1 MCGRDCTAP
10 KRTLLCG
17 CRAAGESRRASDRI
31 FRRLRIQI
39 TLIMSSTPS
48 TKETLTGA
56 PVKHFSIFLHNKV
69 GALLEVVKFIE
80 QKGVVVLAFCIID
93 SAESAIARMI
103 VSDPALV
110 AKLLHE
116 RDIAYVET
124 TVLVVELA
132 EGAADIGHVLS
143 CLLMAEVN
151 LLFSY
156 PLLVR
161 PRDKALLVLHVDDNE
176 CASTVLQGEG
186 YQILT
191 QGDLSR

>member
-1 MCGRDCTAP
+1 
-10 KRTLLCG
+10 
-17 CRAAGESRRASDRI
+17 
-31 FRRLRIQI
+31 
-39 TLIMSSTPS
+39 MSQQSPS
-48 TKETLTGA
+48 TKEGVTGA
-56 PVKHFSIFLHNKV
+56 PVRHFSIFLDNKV
-69 GALLEVVKFIE
+69 GALLEVVKLLE
-80 QKGVVVLAFCIID
+80 QKGVVVLAFSIVD
-93 SAESAIARMI
+93 SAESSIARMI

-110 AKLLHE
+110 SKLLHE
-116 RDIAYVET
+116 HDIAFSQT

-132 EGAADIGHVLS
+132 EGAADLGHVLS

-161 PRDKALLVLHVDDNE
+161 PRGKALLVLHVDDNE
-176 CASTVLQGEG
+176 CAAIVLQGEG

>member
-1 MCGRDCTAP
+1 MA
-10 KRTLLCG
+10 
-17 CRAAGESRRASDRI
+17 
-31 FRRLRIQI
+31 Q
-39 TLIMSSTPS
+39 SSPS
-48 TKETLTGA
+48 TKEGVTGA
-56 PVKHFSIFLHNKV
+56 PVRHFSIFLDNKV
-69 GALLEVVKFIE
+69 GALLEVVKLLE
-80 QKGVVVLAFCIID
+80 QKGVIVLAFSIVD
-93 SAESAIARMI
+93 SAESSIARMI
-103 VSDPALV
+103 VSDPTLV

-116 RDIAYVET
+116 HDVAFRQT

-132 EGAADIGHVLS
+132 EGAADLGHVLS

-161 PRDKALLVLHVDDNE
+161 PRGKALLVLHVDDNE

>member
-1 MCGRDCTAP
+1 
-10 KRTLLCG
+10 
-17 CRAAGESRRASDRI
+17 
-31 FRRLRIQI
+31 
-39 TLIMSSTPS
+39 MSQSA
-48 TKETLTGA
+48 TKETVTGA

-69 GALLEVVKFIE
+69 GALLEVVKLFE
-80 QKGVVVLAFCIID
+80 KKGVVVLAFSIVDC
-93 SAESAIARMI
+93 AESSIARMI
-103 VSDPALV
+103 VSDPDLV
-110 AKLLHE
+110 SKLLHE
-116 RDIAYVET
+116 HDIAFSQT

-132 EGAADIGHVLS
+132 EGAADLGHVLS

-161 PRDKALLVLHVDDNE
+161 PRGKALLVLHVDDNE

>member
-1 MCGRDCTAP
+1 M
-10 KRTLLCG
+10 
-17 CRAAGESRRASDRI
+17 S
-31 FRRLRIQI
+31 QI
-39 TLIMSSTPS
+39 SPP
-48 TKETLTGA
+48 TKETVTGV

-69 GALLEVVKFIE
+69 GALLEVVKFFE
-80 QKGVVVLAFCIID
+80 QKGVVVLAFSIVD

-103 VSDPALV
+103 VSDPEAV
-110 AKLLHE
+110 YKLLHD
-116 RDIAYVET
+116 RDIAFSQT

-132 EGAADIGHVLS
+132 EGAADLAHVLN

-161 PRDKALLVLHVDDNE
+161 PRGKALLVLHVDDNE

-186 YQILT
+186 FQILT

>member
-1 MCGRDCTAP
+1 
-10 KRTLLCG
+10 
-17 CRAAGESRRASDRI
+17 
-31 FRRLRIQI
+31 
-39 TLIMSSTPS
+39 MSATPS
-48 TKETLTGA
+48 TQETLTGV

-69 GALLEVVKFIE
+69 GALLEVVKFFE

-161 PRDKALLVLHVDDNE
+161 PRGKALLVLHVDDNE
-176 CASTVLQGEG
+176 CASNVLAGEG
-186 YQILT
+186 YQVLT

>member
-1 MCGRDCTAP
+1 
-10 KRTLLCG
+10 
-17 CRAAGESRRASDRI
+17 
-31 FRRLRIQI
+31 
-39 TLIMSSTPS
+39 MSQFAPS
-48 TKETLTGA
+48 TKEGIAGA
-56 PVKHFSIFLHNKV
+56 PVRHFSIFLDNKV
-69 GALLEVVKFIE
+69 GALLEVVKLIE
-80 QKGVVVLAFCIID
+80 QKGVIVLAFSIVD
-93 SAESAIARMI
+93 SAESSIARMI

-110 AKLLHE
+110 SKLLHDHE
-116 RDIAYVET
+116 IAFSQT

-132 EGAADIGHVLS
+132 EGAADLGHVLS

-161 PRDKALLVLHVDDNE
+161 PRGKALLVLHVDDNE

>member
-1 MCGRDCTAP
+1 
-10 KRTLLCG
+10 
-17 CRAAGESRRASDRI
+17 
-31 FRRLRIQI
+31 
-39 TLIMSSTPS
+39 MSSSSPS
-48 TKETLTGA
+48 TKETVTGV

-69 GALLEVVKFIE
+69 GALLEVVKFFE
-80 QKGVVVLAFCIID
+80 QKGVIVLAFSIVD

-103 VSDPALV
+103 VSDPELV

-116 RDIAYVET
+116 RDVAYVET

-132 EGAADIGHVLS
+132 EGAADLGHVLS

>member
-1 MCGRDCTAP
+1 
-10 KRTLLCG
+10 
-17 CRAAGESRRASDRI
+17 
-31 FRRLRIQI
+31 
-39 TLIMSSTPS
+39 MSQATPP
-48 TKETLTGA
+48 TKEKVNGV

-69 GALLEVVKFIE
+69 GALLEVVRFFE
-80 QKGVVVLAFCIID
+80 EKGVVVLAFSIVD

-103 VSDPALV
+103 VSDPELV
-110 AKLLHE
+110 FKLLHE
-116 RDIAYVET
+116 RDIAFSQT

-132 EGAADIGHVLS
+132 EGAADLGRVLS

-161 PRDKALLVLHVDDNE
+161 PRSKALLVLHVDDNE
-176 CASTVLQGEG
+176 CASTVMQGEG
-186 YQILT
+186 FKLLT

>member
-1 MCGRDCTAP
+1 M
-10 KRTLLCG
+10 
-17 CRAAGESRRASDRI
+17 
-31 FRRLRIQI
+31 
-39 TLIMSSTPS
+39 
-48 TKETLTGA
+48 
-56 PVKHFSIFLHNKV
+56 KHFSIFLHNKV
-69 GALLEVVKFIE
+69 GALLEVVKFFE

-161 PRDKALLVLHVDDNE
+161 PRGKALLVLHVDDNE

>member
-1 MCGRDCTAP
+1 
-10 KRTLLCG
+10 
-17 CRAAGESRRASDRI
+17 
-31 FRRLRIQI
+31 
-39 TLIMSSTPS
+39 MSQQSPS
-48 TKETLTGA
+48 TKEGVTGA
-56 PVKHFSIFLHNKV
+56 PVRHFSIFLDNKV
-69 GALLEVVKFIE
+69 GALLEVVKLLE
-80 QKGVVVLAFCIID
+80 QKGVIVLAFSIVD
-93 SAESAIARMI
+93 SAESSIARMI

-110 AKLLHE
+110 SKLLHE
-116 RDIAYVET
+116 HDIAFSQT

-132 EGAADIGHVLS
+132 EGAADLGHVLS

-161 PRDKALLVLHVDDNE
+161 PRGKALLVLHVDDNE

>member
-1 MCGRDCTAP
+1 
-10 KRTLLCG
+10 
-17 CRAAGESRRASDRI
+17 
-31 FRRLRIQI
+31 
-39 TLIMSSTPS
+39 MSSTPS

-69 GALLEVVKFIE
+69 GALLEVVKFFE

>member
-1 MCGRDCTAP
+1 M
-10 KRTLLCG
+10 
-17 CRAAGESRRASDRI
+17 
-31 FRRLRIQI
+31 
-39 TLIMSSTPS
+39 
-48 TKETLTGA
+48 
-56 PVKHFSIFLHNKV
+56 KHFSIFLHNKV
-69 GALLEVVKFIE
+69 GALLEVVKLFE
-80 QKGVVVLAFCIID
+80 KKGVVVLAFSIVDC
-93 SAESAIARMI
+93 AESSIARMI
-103 VSDPALV
+103 VSDPDLV
-110 AKLLHE
+110 SKLLHE
-116 RDIAYVET
+116 HDIAFSQT

-132 EGAADIGHVLS
+132 EGAADLGHVLS

-161 PRDKALLVLHVDDNE
+161 PRGKALLVLHVDDNE

>member
-1 MCGRDCTAP
+1 
-10 KRTLLCG
+10 
-17 CRAAGESRRASDRI
+17 
-31 FRRLRIQI
+31 
-39 TLIMSSTPS
+39 MSSPTS
-48 TKETLTGA
+48 ATKETVAGV

-69 GALLEVVKFIE
+69 GALLEVVKFFE
-80 QKGVVVLAFCIID
+80 HKGVIVLAFSIVD

-103 VSDPALV
+103 VSDPVLV
-110 AKLLHE
+110 GKLLHE
-116 RDIAYVET
+116 RDIAHVET

-132 EGAADIGHVLS
+132 EGAADLGRVLN

-161 PRDKALLVLHVDDNE
+161 PRGKALLVLHVDDNE

>member
-1 MCGRDCTAP
+1 MT
-10 KRTLLCG
+10 
-17 CRAAGESRRASDRI
+17 SSS
-31 FRRLRIQI
+31 
-39 TLIMSSTPS
+39 SSTA
-48 TKETLTGA
+48 ETLTGK

-69 GALLEVVKFIE
+69 GALLEVVKFFE
-80 QKGVVVLAFCIID
+80 QKGVIVLAFSIVD

-103 VSDPALV
+103 VSDPELV

-116 RDIAYVET
+116 RDVAYVET

-132 EGAADIGHVLS
+132 EGAADLGHVLS